1 MIPFAAGKGISFRK
15 LLIFPFSLIAVIF
28 SWPGFLYAVS
38 IHQRENNE
46 GAKDA
51 RFAVGNVMCA
61 ITSPFYWFPRGTSP
75 GGAITGPM
83 IAGIIFSMRGITL
96 NFPAPL
102 FSPPRPFLAA

>member
-1 MIPFAAGKGISFRK
+1 MVPFAAGKGISFRK

-38 IHQRENNE
+38 IHQRKNNE

-51 RFAVGNVMCA
+51 NFAVGNVMCA

-75 GGAITGPM
+75 GGTITW
-83 IAGIIFSMRGITL
+83 ADDRRDHL
-96 NFPAPL
+96 
-102 FSPPRPFLAA
+102 

>member
-1 MIPFAAGKGISFRK
+1 MMPFAAGKGISFRK

-51 RFAVGNVMCA
+51 SFAVGNVMCA
-61 ITSPFYWFPRGTSP
+61 ITSPFYWFPRGYISRRRYYL
-75 GGAITGPM
+75 G
-83 IAGIIFSMRGITL
+83 R
-96 NFPAPL
+96 
-102 FSPPRPFLAA
+102 